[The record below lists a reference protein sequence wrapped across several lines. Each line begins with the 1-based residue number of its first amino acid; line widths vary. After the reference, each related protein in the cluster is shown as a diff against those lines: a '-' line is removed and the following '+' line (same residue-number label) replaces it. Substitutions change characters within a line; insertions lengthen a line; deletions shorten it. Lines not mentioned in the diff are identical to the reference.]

1 MPPRSARTAAG
12 SRRSPENPAPTP
24 MRSISRMLVA
34 VSVTLQV
41 MDFEAEEILP
51 RGRPGLD
58 AADLVHELRRLPDL
72 LRHERVGV
80 IRGADHRV
88 DLVDRVLRV
97 LRLFEIDLGGGAFVL
112 VDGVDR
118 FLQ

>member
-1 MPPRSARTAAG
+1 MPPRSASTAAG
-12 SRRSPENPAPTP
+12 SRRSPENPAPAP

-34 VSVTLQV
+34 VSVALQV
-41 MDFEAEEILP
+41 MDFGEEEILP
-51 RGRPGLD
+51 RRRPGLD

-72 LRHERVGV
+72 LRHERKGV

-88 DLVDRVLRV
+88 DLVDRVFGV
-97 LRLFEIDLGGGAFVL
+97 LRLLEINLGGCALVL